1 MKEISALQ
9 GMDIYL
15 MDQLF
20 RGKITKDQR
29 ILDAGCGAGR
39 NMRFLLEKDFNVSGF
54 DPNEPAIFRLKE
66 QFHQKK
72 NSFNIASIEN
82 FNDPDG
88 FDYIICNAV
97 LHFAQDHTHFNEMF
111 KSLVSLMRPGGTLFI
126 RMTSDIGI
134 NLNEIDTG
142 VHILPDG
149 STRYCVTRKQI
160 DALLTQHNLKL
171 DGLVKTVKVEELRSM
186 TMIVFQRLT

>member
-1 MKEISALQ
+1 
-9 GMDIYL
+9 
-15 MDQLF
+15 
-20 RGKITKDQR
+20 
-29 ILDAGCGAGR
+29 
-39 NMRFLLEKDFNVSGF
+39 
-54 DPNEPAIFRLKE
+54 
-66 QFHQKK
+66 
-72 NSFNIASIEN
+72 
-82 FNDPDG
+82 
-88 FDYIICNAV
+88 
-97 LHFAQDHTHFNEMF
+97 MF